1 MLLRSLLAHMNIVIL
16 DVTRCPQPMMG
27 GLTGL
32 PRIPPQALQA
42 TRSFNPG
49 GEYKETIA
57 TLWRDLETLYGNE
70 EVAGLGGSR
79 TYRDSAR
86 LVDTGV
92 KTGKFRGFTYDED
105 MRVKT
110 VLNAVKQ
117 VPSLLNPDVSN
128 RFVFAK
134 SKAILVGKLGSQSAA
149 IDAMKQDPTLLQDAD
164 ALEDMSAGMIKVRA
178 MQTAVKKQLAPL
190 VIVLAVC
197 VYAATSAG
205 VPDLA
210 AVLPSPQGMSGI

>member
-1 MLLRSLLAHMNIVIL
+1 MLAGV
-16 DVTRCPQPMMG
+16 
-27 GLTGL
+27 
-32 PRIPPQALQA
+32 
-42 TRSFNPG
+42 
-49 GEYKETIA
+49 
-57 TLWRDLETLYGNE
+57 
-70 EVAGLGGSR
+70 VAGVVGGSR

-86 LVDTGV
+86 LVDTGE

-178 MQTAVKKQLAPL
+178 MQTAAKKQLAPL

-197 VYAATSAG
+197 VYAANSAG

>member
-1 MLLRSLLAHMNIVIL
+1 M
-16 DVTRCPQPMMG
+16 
-27 GLTGL
+27 
-32 PRIPPQALQA
+32 
-42 TRSFNPG
+42 
-49 GEYKETIA
+49 
-57 TLWRDLETLYGNE
+57 
-70 EVAGLGGSR
+70 
-79 TYRDSAR
+79 
-86 LVDTGV
+86 
-92 KTGKFRGFTYDED
+92 
-105 MRVKT
+105 
-110 VLNAVKQ
+110 
-117 VPSLLNPDVSN
+117 PSLLNPDVSN

-178 MQTAVKKQLAPL
+178 MQTAAKKQLAPL

-197 VYAATSAG
+197 VYAANSAG